1 MARKIILDTNYTFS
15 PSTKTVTV
23 TNRYIQQERLLLI
36 TNVTKN
42 KVIYNFSDA
51 SLRATSYN
59 TGMSGASGNTTIV
72 LNYDTT
78 TMSSTDKLQIT
89 VDEYSEAVRPNEEQ
103 LDPVGKTRTSQ
114 PQALIDTDFEYGT
127 QTSKWENL
135 TMINNRPFGY
145 QTIPNISNL
154 SSIILGTNS
163 RTVTVNTSSPH
174 YMTAG
179 MPVTVQDTYLSIAN
193 GNFVVDTV
201 PTVNS
206 FSYTARSANTSSIT
220 SILDANKT
228 AIYAGANYTS
238 SAVGGTPTVTY
249 SGQAVTVT
257 TTIVHGLALGNEIAM
272 TGITA
277 ANSATATVTA
287 VAASTPATNFAQYTT
302 SGAHGFSVGQNV
314 TIAGSSVAGYNGTF
328 TITSV
333 PSTTT
338 FAIENL
344 TTGAATFTSG
354 TAIANYAPVGSFAVA
369 TVTSPTQFIFYTQVP
384 ITGTLTTTG
393 AILYVR
399 PQGQFQ
405 HRAFDGGVIFSSNA
419 SSNYEQSIRQTRRY
433 FRYQSGKG
441 VQGSSGT
448 IIKPSLQIDSLT
460 SAGTTV
466 TVQTKE
472 QHNLQPGSFVTIS
485 GANES
490 AYNGTFAVANITGY
504 NSFTYVATSAPSASP
519 ASGSYYCNITSWYGA
534 VNRLGLF
541 DQQNGV
547 FWEFDGTTL
556 NAVRRS
562 ATFQLSGKVSVTNG
576 SNTITQTN
584 SFFPTNFSKQVTV
597 GDWVV
602 LRGFAY
608 RVTDIASDTSMTVS
622 PQYRGTT
629 DNYVIASKVSELRI
643 PQSQFN
649 IDKLDGTGPSGYNI
663 DLSKM
668 QMWYLDYSWYGAGFI
683 RWGVRATDGNIIY
696 AHKLPNNNVNNEA
709 YMRSGNI
716 PARYE
721 SSTVPMFTY
730 LTASTTGSDTTIN
743 VADTSKFPSA
753 GTLVIRN
760 NVVGH
765 EYINYTGKTTTAFTG
780 VTRGQ
785 AGNSSLAVTISAGS
799 NQGSVSSAAGLQI
812 GQRIIPTSA
821 FNGAFPEGTFISN
834 IVGTVITFSNAAIVA
849 NPTVIAAPMG
859 ATSGQSF
866 TYGASSPTAVEFA
879 YPTYAPT
886 ISHWG
891 TSVIMDGRFDDD
903 KSLVFTYGQQT
914 PVTIPPASVTYISGQ
929 VSGTTASNTVTLS
942 GSATTAS
949 ITTGMVVSGT
959 GITPGTYITSIVN
972 STNFTLSANPTTTLS
987 GAYTITGNSTKALLS
1002 IRVAPSVDNGIGA
1015 GFGQRELINRMQL
1028 ILKSLDISL
1037 LGSTTS
1043 NLLVRAFLNSNTFAG
1058 TQTVVG
1064 TANGT
1069 PIYLSTA
1076 TGTGSVVTYTTTY
1089 PHGLNVGDSVVVSG
1103 VSSSTG
1109 YNGTYVITSVP
1120 TSTQFTVNSA
1130 YSTTYSTTGLPA
1142 VLGFK
1147 KWTNAAGD
1155 VYGILTSSLA
1165 QIADYAPNPTN
1176 GGASGAFGTVGGEV
1190 TGGYFANSTGSLDI
1204 TNVRDLG
1211 NSVLGGGGIGTPSY
1225 SGGVGNNPGGIY
1237 PDGPDILTL
1246 VVTNLSSQ
1254 PLQVLGRIGWT
1265 EAQA

>member
-1 MARKIILDTNYTFS
+1 MARKVILDTNYTFN
-15 PSTKTVTV
+15 PSTRTVTV

-51 SLRATSYN
+51 SLKATTYT
-59 TGMSGASGNTTIV
+59 TGMTGASGNTTIV

-78 TMSSTDKLQIT
+78 AMSSTDKLQIT
-89 VDEYSEAVRPNEEQ
+89 VDEYSEAFRPNEEQ

-127 QTSKWENL
+127 QVSKWENL

-154 SSIILGTNS
+154 SSMILGTNS

-193 GNFVVDTV
+193 GNFVVDNV
-201 PTVNS
+201 PTTNS

-228 AIYAGANYTS
+228 AIYAGANYS
-238 SAVGGTPTVTY
+238 SAQIGAAPTVTY

-257 TTIVHGLALGNEIAM
+257 TTIVHGLAIGNEIAM

-277 ANSATATVTA
+277 ANSSTATVTA

-302 SGAHGFSVGQNV
+302 SGAHGFSVGQNI
-314 TIAGSSVAGYNGTF
+314 TIAGASVAGYNGTF

-344 TTGAATFTSG
+344 TTGAATFSSG
-354 TAIANYAPVGSFAVA
+354 TAIANYAPVGSFVVA
-369 TVTSPTQFIFYTQVP
+369 TITSPTQFVFYTQVP
-384 ITGTLTTTG
+384 ITGTLTTTS
-393 AILYVR
+393 AALYVR

-448 IIKPSLQIDSLT
+448 IIKPSLQIDALT
-460 SAGTTV
+460 SSGTTV

-472 QHNLQPGSFVTIS
+472 QHNLQPGSQVTIS

-490 AYNGTFAVANITGY
+490 GYNGTFTVANITGY
-504 NSFTYVATSAPSASP
+504 NSFTYVATSAPTASP
-519 ASGSYYCNITSWYGA
+519 ASGQYYCNITSWYGA

-562 ATFQLSGKVSVTNG
+562 STYQLSGKVSVTNG

-584 SFFPTNFSKQVTV
+584 AFFPTNFSKQASI
-597 GDWVV
+597 GDWIV

-608 RVTDIASDTSMTVS
+608 RITDIASDTSMTIS

-629 DNYVIASKVSELRI
+629 DNYVIASKVFELRV

-668 QMWYLDYSWYGAGFI
+668 QMWYVDYSWYGAGFI
-683 RWGVRATDGNIIY
+683 RWGVRATDGNIVY
-696 AHKLPNNNVNNEA
+696 AHKMPNNNINAEA

-721 SSTVPMFTY
+721 SSTVPMFTSI
-730 LTASTTGSDTTIN
+730 TASITGSDTTIN

-753 GTLVIRN
+753 GTAVIRN
-760 NVVGH
+760 NTVGY
-765 EYINYTGKTTTAFTG
+765 EYINYTGKTATAFTG

-785 AGNSSLAVTISAGS
+785 AGNSSLAVTISVGS

-834 IVGTVITFSNAAIVA
+834 IVGTVITFSNAAILA

-903 KSLVFTYGQQT
+903 KSLVFTYGQQN
-914 PVTIPPASVTYISGQ
+914 PVTIPPA
-929 VSGTTASNTVTLS
+929 TVTLS
-942 GSATTAS
+942 GTVGGSSATNVLSLSSGTTAS
-949 ITTGMVVSGT
+949 ITTGMVLSGN
-959 GITPGTYITSIVN
+959 GSIPAGAYVTSIVN
-972 STNFTLSANPTTTLS
+972 TTSFTISANPT
-987 GAYTITGNSTKALLS
+987 GTITSGSVTLTGNPTKALLS

-1028 ILKSLDISL
+1028 ILKNLDISIV
-1037 LGSTTS
+1037 GATSS
-1043 NLLVRAFLNSNTFAG
+1043 NLLVRAYLNSNTFAG
-1058 TQTVVG
+1058 QQTILGTTSG
-1064 TANGT
+1064 TA
-1069 PIYLSTA
+1069 IWLSTA
-1076 TGTGSVVTYTTTY
+1076 SGTGSIVTYTTTA
-1089 PHGLNVGDSVVVSG
+1089 PHGLNIGDQVVISG
-1103 VSSSTG
+1103 VTSSTG
-1109 YNGTYVITSVP
+1109 YNGTYVITTVP
-1120 TSTQFTVNSA
+1120 SATQFTVASA
-1130 YSTTYSTTGLPA
+1130 YSTTYSTGSMPS
-1142 VLGFK
+1142 VLGLK

-1155 VYGILTSSLA
+1155 VYGVLTSSLA
-1165 QIADYAPNPTN
+1165 QIADYAPNATN

-1190 TGGYFANSTGSLDI
+1190 TGGYFAASTGSLDI
-1204 TNVRDLG
+1204 SNVRDLG
-1211 NSVLGGGGIGTPSY
+1211 NSVLGGGGVGTPSY
-1225 SGGVGNNPGGIY
+1225 SGGSGNNPGGMY

-1246 VVTNLSSQ
+1246 VVTNLSSV

>member
-1 MARKIILDTNYTFS
+1 MARKVILDTNYTFV
-15 PSTKTVTV
+15 PSTKTITIN
-23 TNRYIQQERLLLI
+23 NRYVQQERLLLI

-51 SLRATSYN
+51 SLRATTYT
-59 TGMSGASGNTTIV
+59 TGMVGASGNTTIV

-89 VDEYSEAVRPNEEQ
+89 VDEYSEAIRPNEEQ

-127 QTSKWENL
+127 QVSKWENL

-154 SSIILGTNS
+154 SSVILATNS
-163 RTVTVNTSSPH
+163 RTVTVNTSTPH

-201 PTVNS
+201 PTANS
-206 FSYTARSANTSSIT
+206 FSYTARSANTSAIT

-238 SAVGGTPTVTY
+238 SAIGSTPTITY

-257 TTIVHGLALGNEIAM
+257 TTIVHGLAIGNEIAV

-277 ANSATATVTA
+277 ANSSTATVTA

-333 PSTTT
+333 GSTTT
-338 FAIENL
+338 FAVENL
-344 TTGAATFTSG
+344 TTGAATWTSG
-354 TAIANYAPVGSFAVA
+354 TAIANYAPVGAFAIA
-369 TVTSPTQFIFYTQVP
+369 TVTSPTQFVFYTQVP

-393 AILYVR
+393 AALYVR

-405 HRAFDGGVIFSSNA
+405 HRPFDGGVIFSSNA

-448 IIKPSLQIDSLT
+448 IIKPSLQIDALT

-472 QHNLQPGSFVTIS
+472 QHNLQPGSSITIS

-490 AYNGTFAVANITGY
+490 AYNGTFTVGNITGY
-504 NSFTYVATSAPSASP
+504 NSFTYTALSAPSASP
-519 ASGSYYCNITSWYGA
+519 ASGQYYCNITSWYGA

-556 NAVRRS
+556 NAVRRNS
-562 ATFQLSGKVSVTNG
+562 TFQLSGKVSVTNG

-584 SFFPTNFSKQVTV
+584 SFFPTNFSKQITV
-597 GDWVV
+597 GDWVI

-608 RVTDIASDTSMTVS
+608 RVTDIASDTSMTIS
-622 PQYRGTT
+622 PAYRATT
-629 DNYVIASKVSELRI
+629 DNYVVASKVTELRI
-643 PQSQFN
+643 PQSSFN

-668 QMWYLDYSWYGAGFI
+668 QMWYVDYSWYGAGFI
-683 RWGVRATDGNIIY
+683 RWGVRATDGNIVY
-696 AHKLPNNNVNNEA
+696 AHKMPNNNVNAEA

-730 LTASTTGSDTTIN
+730 ITSSITGSDTTIN
-743 VADTSKFPSA
+743 VADTSKFPSS
-753 GTLVIRN
+753 GTIVIRN
-760 NVVGH
+760 NTVGY
-765 EYINYTGKTTTAFTG
+765 EYVNYTGKTATAFTG

-812 GQRIIPTSA
+812 GQRIISTSA
-821 FNGAFPEGTFISN
+821 FNGAFPEGTFISG
-834 IVGTVITFSNAAIVA
+834 ITGTVITFSNAAIIA
-849 NPTVIAAPMG
+849 SPTVIAAPMG

-866 TYGASSPTAVEFA
+866 TYGTSSPTAVEFA

-914 PVTIPPASVTYISGQ
+914 PVTIPPSTVTYPAGG
-929 VSGTTASNTVTLS
+929 VSGSAASNTLTLS
-942 GSATTAS
+942 GSNTTAS
-949 ITTGMVVSGT
+949 ITPGMLITGTNIAANSYV
-959 GITPGTYITSIVN
+959 TSIVN
-972 STNFTLSANPTTTLS
+972 STNFTLNINPTGSVSGPVTL
-987 GAYTITGNSTKALLS
+987 TGISTKALLS

-1028 ILKSLDISL
+1028 ILKSLDISI

-1043 NLLVRAFLNSNTFAG
+1043 NLLVRAYLNSNTFAG
-1058 TQTVVG
+1058 QQTIVG
-1064 TANGT
+1064 TSSGT
-1069 PIYLSTA
+1069 PLYLSTA
-1076 TGTGSVVTYTTTY
+1076 SGTGSVVTYTTTY
-1089 PHGLNVGDSVVVSG
+1089 SHGLNIGDSVTVSG

-1109 YNGTYVITSVP
+1109 YNGSYVITGVP
-1120 TSTQFTVNSA
+1120 TSTQFTVASTYSTA
-1130 YSTTYSTTGLPA
+1130 YSTTGSPT

-1155 VYGILTSSLA
+1155 IYGVLTSSLA

-1176 GGASGAFGTVGGEV
+1176 GGLSGAYTTIGGEV
-1190 TGGYFANSTGSLDI
+1190 TGGYFANATGSLDI
-1204 TNVRDLG
+1204 SNVRDLG
-1211 NSVLGGGGIGTPSY
+1211 NSILGGGGVGTPSY
-1225 SGGVGNNPGGIY
+1225 SGGTGNNPGGIY

-1246 VVTNLSSQ
+1246 VVTNLSSV

>member
-1 MARKIILDTNYTFS
+1 MARKVILDTNYTFV

-23 TNRYIQQERLLLI
+23 NNRYIQQERLLLI

-51 SLRATSYN
+51 SLRATTYT
-59 TGMSGASGNTTIV
+59 TGMTGASGNTTIV

-89 VDEYSEAVRPNEEQ
+89 VDEYSEATRPNEEQ
-103 LDPVGKTRTSQ
+103 LDPVGKTRTSS

-127 QTSKWENL
+127 QVSKWENL

-179 MPVTVQDTYLSIAN
+179 MPVAVQDTYLSIAN
-193 GNFVVDTV
+193 GNFIVDTV
-201 PTVNS
+201 PTSTS
-206 FSYTARSANTSSIT
+206 FSYTARSANTSTIT

-228 AIYAGANYTS
+228 AIYAGANYS
-238 SAVGGTPTVTY
+238 SAQVGGTPTVTY

-257 TTIVHGLALGNEIAM
+257 TTIVHGLAIGNEIAVI
-272 TGITA
+272 GITA

-302 SGAHGFSVGQNV
+302 SAAHGFSVGQNV
-314 TIAGSSVAGYNGTF
+314 TIAGASVAGYNGTF

-338 FAIENL
+338 FAVENL
-344 TTGAATFTSG
+344 TTGAATFSSG

-369 TVTSPTQFIFYTQVP
+369 TITSPTQFIYYTQAP
-384 ITGTLTTTG
+384 ITGTLTTTN
-393 AILYVR
+393 AALYVR

-405 HRAFDGGVIFSSNA
+405 HRSFDGGVIFSSNA
-419 SSNYEQSIRQTRRY
+419 NSNYEQSIRQTRRY

-460 SAGTTV
+460 SSGTTV

-472 QHNLQPGSFVTIS
+472 QHNLQPGSQVTIS

-490 AYNGTFAVANITGY
+490 AYNGTFTVANINGY
-504 NSFTYVATSAPSASP
+504 NTFTYTALSAPSASP
-519 ASGSYYCNITSWYGA
+519 ASGQYYCNITSWYGA

-541 DQQNGV
+541 DQQNGI

-562 ATFQLSGKVSVTNG
+562 ATFQVSGKVSVTNG

-584 SFFPTNFSKQVTV
+584 AFFPTNFSKQLAI

-608 RVTDIASDTSMTVS
+608 RITDIASDTSMTIS

-629 DNYVIASKVSELRI
+629 DNYVIASKVVDTKI
-643 PQSQFN
+643 PQSSFN

-668 QMWYLDYSWYGAGFI
+668 QMWYIDYSWYGAGFI
-683 RWGVRATDGNIIY
+683 RWGIRATDGNIVY

-721 SSTVPMFTY
+721 SSTVPMFTSI
-730 LTASTTGSDTTIN
+730 TASITGSDTTIN

-753 GTLVIRN
+753 GTVVIRN
-760 NVVGH
+760 NTVGY
-765 EYINYTGKTTTAFTG
+765 EYINYTGKTSTAFTG

-785 AGNSSLAVTISAGS
+785 AGNSSLAVTIAAGS

-834 IVGTVITFSNAAIVA
+834 IVGTVITFSNAAILA

-903 KSLVFTYGQQT
+903 KSLVFTYGQQN
-914 PVTIPPASVTYISGQ
+914 PVTIPPSNVVYAAGGISG
-929 VSGTTASNTVTLS
+929 SAAGNTLTLS
-942 GSATTAS
+942 GSNTTAS
-949 ITTGMVVSGT
+949 ITPGMLVTGGSIAANSYV
-959 GITPGTYITSIVN
+959 TSIVN
-972 STNFTLSANPTTTLS
+972 STNFTLNVNPTGAVSGPITL
-987 GAYTITGNSTKALLS
+987 TGNPTKALLS
-1002 IRVAPSVDNGIGA
+1002 IRLAPSVDNGIGA

-1028 ILKSLDISL
+1028 ILKNLDISII
-1037 LGSTTS
+1037 GATSS
-1043 NLLVRAFLNSNTFAG
+1043 NLLVRAYLNSNTFAG
-1058 TQTVVG
+1058 QQTILGV
-1064 TANGT
+1064 ANGT
-1069 PIYLSTA
+1069 SILLSTA
-1076 TGTGSVVTYTTTY
+1076 AGSGSAVTYTTTY
-1089 PHGLNVGDSVVVSG
+1089 PHGLNIGDQVVVSG
-1103 VSSSTG
+1103 VTSSTG
-1109 YNGTYVITSVP
+1109 YNGTYIVTAVP
-1120 TSTQFTVNSA
+1120 ASTQFQVAST
-1130 YSTTYSTTGLPA
+1130 YTTTYSTTGSPT
-1142 VLGFK
+1142 VIGFK

-1155 VYGILTSSLA
+1155 IYGVLTSSLA
-1165 QIADYAPNPTN
+1165 QIADYAPNATN
-1176 GGASGAFGTVGGEV
+1176 GGLSGAFSTVGGEV

-1204 TNVRDLG
+1204 SNVRDLG

-1225 SGGVGNNPGGIY
+1225 SGGTGNNPGGIY
-1237 PDGPDILTL
+1237 PDGPDVLTL
-1246 VVTNLSSQ
+1246 VVTNLSSV